1 MQLMLALKL
10 LVLSLIRGNVMK
22 NKIYQHYKGNF
33 YEVLEFGLH
42 SETLEVMVIYRSLKD
57 GKIWV
62 RPISMWDEEVIV
74 NGEKVKRFTYIKDKE
89 AN

>member
-1 MQLMLALKL
+1 
-10 LVLSLIRGNVMK
+10 MK

-33 YEVLEFGLH
+33 YEVLEIGLH
-42 SETLEVMVIYRSLKD
+42 SETLEEIVIYRSLKD

-62 RPISMWDEEVIV
+62 RPISMRDEEVIV

>member
-1 MQLMLALKL
+1 
-10 LVLSLIRGNVMK
+10 MK

-33 YEVLEFGLH
+33 YEVLEIGLH
-42 SETLEVMVIYRSLKD
+42 SETLEEIVIYRSLKD

>member
-1 MQLMLALKL
+1 
-10 LVLSLIRGNVMK
+10 MK

-33 YEVLEFGLH
+33 YEVLEIGLH
-42 SETLEVMVIYRSLKD
+42 SETLEEMVIYRSLKD
-57 GKIWV
+57 GKIWI

>member
-1 MQLMLALKL
+1 
-10 LVLSLIRGNVMK
+10 MK

-33 YEVLEFGLH
+33 YEVLEIGLH
-42 SETLEVMVIYRSLKD
+42 SETLEEMVIYRSLKD
-57 GKIWV
+57 EKIWV

>member
-1 MQLMLALKL
+1 
-10 LVLSLIRGNVMK
+10 MK

-33 YEVLEFGLH
+33 YEVLEIGLH
-42 SETLEVMVIYRSLKD
+42 SETLEEMVIYRSLND

>member
-1 MQLMLALKL
+1 
-10 LVLSLIRGNVMK
+10 MK

-33 YEVLEFGLH
+33 YEVLEIGLH
-42 SETLEVMVIYRSLKD
+42 SETLEEMVIYRSLKD
-57 GKIWV
+57 GKIWI

-74 NGEKVKRFTYIKDKE
+74 NGKKMKRFTYIKDKE

>member
-1 MQLMLALKL
+1 
-10 LVLSLIRGNVMK
+10 MK

-33 YEVLEFGLH
+33 YEVLEIGLH
-42 SETLEVMVIYRSLKD
+42 SETLEEMVIYRSLKD

>member
-1 MQLMLALKL
+1 
-10 LVLSLIRGNVMK
+10 MK

-33 YEVLEFGLH
+33 YEVLEIGLH
-42 SETLEVMVIYRSLKD
+42 SETLEEMVIYRSLKD

-62 RPISMWDEEVIV
+62 RPILMWDEEVIV

>member
-1 MQLMLALKL
+1 
-10 LVLSLIRGNVMK
+10 MK

-33 YEVLEFGLH
+33 YEVLEIGLH
-42 SETLEVMVIYRSLKD
+42 SETLEEIVIYRSLKD
-57 GKIWV
+57 GKIWI

>member
-1 MQLMLALKL
+1 
-10 LVLSLIRGNVMK
+10 MK

-33 YEVLEFGLH
+33 YEVLEIGLH
-42 SETLEVMVIYRSLKD
+42 SETLEEIVIYRSLKD

-62 RPISMWDEEVIV
+62 RPISMWDEEVVV
-74 NGEKVKRFTYIKDKE
+74 NGKKMTYIKDKE